1 MTGNSYPVSQYKKI
15 YIGKGHFSREFS
27 YQCAHPQINLQKS
40 MEYFL
45 AAKFY
50 ELFYDGFK
58 PDTVVRVQ
66 CATASSCH
74 AGPVASVYHVPYCRD
89 WYFVL

>member
-1 MTGNSYPVSQYKKI
+1 
-15 YIGKGHFSREFS
+15 
-27 YQCAHPQINLQKS
+27 

-66 CATASSCH
+66 CAIQHHLAMQDLLLLCIMCH
-74 AGPVASVYHVPYCRD
+74 TIEIGTLFYN
-89 WYFVL
+89 